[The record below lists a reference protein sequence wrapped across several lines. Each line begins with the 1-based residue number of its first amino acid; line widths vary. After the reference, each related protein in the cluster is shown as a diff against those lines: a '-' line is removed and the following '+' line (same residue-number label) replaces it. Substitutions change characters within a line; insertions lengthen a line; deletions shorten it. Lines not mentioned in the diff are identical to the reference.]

1 MGHAR
6 RITRAALVLTAL
18 TAILAPCAR
27 ADAARH
33 DGSRPSGAELGDVAT
48 RGASTRGDVDA
59 LDAATCAARVD
70 AATDSPPREANQ
82 SPPPPPSATA
92 PRVATEFLDD
102 RYIVRF
108 RDYRM
113 VGVHRASL
121 ERVLGPPRNA
131 ADLDANLYAHDDPPA
146 DPAPAVAPARWEW
159 VERRNKA
166 AKHPTDFAVVRLG
179 GADDATTRAPSP
191 SDSAPGA
198 SLTVTELDAITARIA
213 AAPGVRD
220 VRREQKLTRSLAWD
234 ESRPESESSAAG
246 SRRFRAGSGS
256 NPRADGRVGDSQD
269 ERHRRGVAPD
279 VGLVWPDGGDDA
291 DAPNRATR
299 RRRETSSSKS
309 SGASASHGGG
319 GGARPGRLRTRPTI
333 GMEPIGWSRAS
344 NPGGYYDDDAEDAGG
359 ARRRLLR
366 AQRPV
371 VDALG
376 AEALWKLGHSGA
388 KVRTGVFDTGVRAD
402 HPHFRKVK
410 ERSNWTHEDTLSD
423 GLGHGTFVAGVVA
436 SQDATCPGF
445 APDAEVHT
453 FRVFTNDQVSYTSW
467 FLDAFNYAMATE
479 MHVINLSIGGPDYLD
494 SPFVDKVNEITA
506 NGIIMV
512 SAIGNDGPLYGTLNN
527 PADNLDVIGVGG
539 IDYKDAIAPFSSRGM
554 STHELPNGYGRV
566 KPDVVAYGREV
577 MGSRIQGGCRSLSGT
592 SVASPVVAG
601 AVTLLASVV
610 PEERRW
616 DVLNPASM
624 KQALVEGATRLSGPM
639 MYEQGAGKINLWRS
653 YEILREYVPRAS
665 LVPGGAD
672 FTSNNC
678 PYAWPHCAQ
687 PLYHGAMPFM
697 FNATI
702 VNGMGLVGW
711 LEAAPEWRPSD
722 DAVGDLGN
730 HLDVRFAFSEM
741 LWPWSGYLAMYVR
754 VKSSGATISG
764 RASGTVSFAV
774 LSPPGRG
781 ETEPRRSVVEAPF
794 AFEIAPTPP
803 RERRVLWSQYHSL
816 RYPPGYVPRDDLDV
830 KADILDWHGDHPHT
844 NFHAAYD
851 ALRSA
856 GYFVEILGSPLTCFD
871 ASNYGALLLVDAE
884 EEYSEAE
891 IAKLES
897 DVKKKGL
904 GVAVFAEWYNVAQ
917 MESMRFFDDN
927 THSYWTPV
935 TGGANVPALNDLLRP
950 FGFAFGDRVLSGTAM
965 PRRGKPVVIKSG
977 ANIARAPAGA
987 FLHKARLQDKS
998 KDLSKRERR
1007 AEHAFAAF
1015 YQTDGGGVLGGRLA
1029 LFGDSNCLDS
1039 SHTPGECF
1047 DFLVSTLKYLTEH
1060 DRGAGATDDEKH
1072 VAEAYDCGDPE
1083 PTRRRDADMASL
1095 STTLGGR
1102 PGNEGRAACGPNDPL
1117 EFHERPEEVAYNAPA
1132 WSARRARATIESR
1145 PAGWRETFARGAA
1158 DLERGLEEGLGEI
1171 LPRNDA
1177 RIPEDDDEYGD
1188 ASSPRAET
1196 GARTVAD
1203 RRRGTVADRRRESPS
1218 TTDANVPSTIGG
1230 GDERAGER
1238 PGGFRLDQGKATGW
1252 MSAGGAATVLLY
1264 AAARRS
1270 RRRRVKT
1277 GDGAGSKVVSR
1288 KKRTSATT
1296 ARLLTRRNAL

>member
-18 TAILAPCAR
+18 TAILALCAR

-70 AATDSPPREANQ
+70 AATDPPPREANQ
-82 SPPPPPSATA
+82 SPAAPSATA
-92 PRVATEFLDD
+92 PASPRSFSTTDTSSDPRLPHGRGA
-102 RYIVRF
+102 
-108 RDYRM
+108 
-113 VGVHRASL
+113 RASL

-146 DPAPAVAPARWEW
+146 DPPPRCPPRVGSGSSAAT
-159 VERRNKA
+159 RRRST
-166 AKHPTDFAVVRLG
+166 PPIRRRPSR
-179 GADDATTRAPSP
+179 GADDATTRA
-191 SDSAPGA
+191 
-198 SLTVTELDAITARIA
+198 VTERFSPRRVAHRDGTRRHHGAHRRRAGRARRSPRAKADEIA
-213 AAPGVRD
+213 RVGRVGDRI
-220 VRREQKLTRSLAWD
+220 R
-234 ESRPESESSAAG
+234 SSAAG

-344 NPGGYYDDDAEDAGG
+344 NPGGYHDDDAEDAGG

-539 IDYKDAIAPFSSRGM
+539 IDHKDAIAPFSSRGM

-702 VNGMGLVGW
+702 VNGMGLAGW

-1060 DRGAGATDDEKH
+1060 DRGAGVTDDEKH

-1117 EFHERPEEVAYNAPA
+1117 EFHERPEEAVYNAPA

-1145 PAGWRETFARGAA
+1145 PRVGARRPRAARRISRGDWRKVSEKFFRETTREF
-1158 DLERGLEEGLGEI
+1158 
-1171 LPRNDA
+1171 PRRTTSTA
-1177 RIPEDDDEYGD
+1177 TR
-1188 ASSPRAET
+1188 PRRE
-1196 GARTVAD
+1196 
-1203 RRRGTVADRRRESPS
+1203 RRRGREPSRIAVAEPSRIAVANRRRRRTQRP
-1218 TTDANVPSTIGG
+1218 VHHRRGG
-1230 GDERAGER
+1230 RARAGER
-1238 PGGFRLDQGKATGW
+1238 PGGFRLDRGKATGW

>member
-6 RITRAALVLTAL
+6 RLARAALVLTAL

-27 ADAARH
+27 ADAARD
-33 DGSRPSGAELGDVAT
+33 DGSRPFGAELGDVASL
-48 RGASTRGDVDA
+48 GASTCDDGDA
-59 LDAATCAARVD
+59 LDAATCASRFD
-70 AATDSPPREANQ
+70 AATDPPPRESNPP
-82 SPPPPPSATA
+82 PPPPPSATP
-92 PRVATEFLDD
+92 PRVSTEFLRD

-113 VGVHRASL
+113 VGAHRASL
-121 ERVLGPPRNA
+121 ERLLGPPLNA
-131 ADLDANLYAHDDPPA
+131 AALDASLYAHDDPPS
-146 DPAPAVAPARWEW
+146 DPGYGFAPTVAPARWEW

-166 AKHPTDFAVVRLG
+166 AKHPTDFAVIRLR
-179 GADDATTRAPSP
+179 GADDATTDAP
-191 SDSAPGA
+191 
-198 SLTVTELDAITARIA
+198 LTKPQLDALEARIA

-220 VRREQKLTRSLAWD
+220 VRREQKFTRSLAWD
-234 ESRPESESSAAG
+234 ESRRPESDSSAPG
-246 SRRFRAGSGS
+246 SRRFRAGSSSGSGRGS
-256 NPRADGRVGDSQD
+256 NPRANGRVGDANGD
-269 ERHRRGVAPD
+269 DPRGGGVAPD
-279 VGLVWPDGGDDA
+279 VGLVWPDGGEDV

-299 RRRETSSSKS
+299 RMRETASSTS
-309 SGASASHGGG
+309 SEASASHGGG

-333 GMEPIGWSRAS
+333 GMEPAGWSRAS
-344 NPGGYYDDDAEDAGG
+344 NPGGYHDDDDAEDGG

-366 AQRPV
+366 AQPPV

-376 AEALWKLGHSGA
+376 AEALWKLGYSGA

-402 HPHFRKVK
+402 HPHFRNVK
-410 ERSNWTHEDTLSD
+410 ERSNWTHEDTLAD

-494 SPFVDKVNEITA
+494 LPFVDKVNEITA

-539 IDYKDAIAPFSSRGM
+539 IDYKDAIAAFSSRGM

-672 FTSNNC
+672 FTSKNC

-697 FNATI
+697 FNATV

-711 LEAAPEWRPSD
+711 LEAAPEWRASD
-722 DAVGDLGN
+722 DAEGDLGK

-754 VKSSGATISG
+754 VKSSAATLSG

-774 LSPPGRG
+774 ASPPGRG
-781 ETEPRRSVVEAPF
+781 ETEPRRSVVEASF

-856 GYFVEILGSPLTCFD
+856 GYFLEILGSPLTCFD

-977 ANIARAPAGA
+977 ADVARAPAGA

-1007 AEHAFAAF
+1007 AEHAYAAF

-1060 DRGAGATDDEKH
+1060 DRSTGVTEDEKH
-1072 VAEAYDCGDPE
+1072 IAEAYDCGDPE
-1083 PTRRRDADMASL
+1083 PTRRRDVDMSSL

-1102 PGNEGRAACGPNDPL
+1102 PGNEGSVSCGPNDPL
-1117 EFHERPEEVAYNAPA
+1117 EFHERPEEAAYSVPA
-1132 WSARRARATIESR
+1132 WSAGRARATIESR
-1145 PAGWRETFARGAA
+1145 PAGWRETLARGAA
-1158 DLERGLEEGLGEI
+1158 DLERGLEEGLGGI

-1177 RIPEDDDEYGD
+1177 RIPEEDEDYRG
-1188 ASSPRAET
+1188 APRAEAGT
-1196 GARTVAD
+1196 RTVAED
-1203 RRRGTVADRRRESPS
+1203 GSPS
-1218 TTDANVPSTIGG
+1218 SIDANVPSAIGG
-1230 GDERAGER
+1230 VGARAGER
-1238 PGGFRLDQGKATGW
+1238 AGGFRFDRGKTTGAL
-1252 MSAGGAATVLLY
+1252 SAGAAATLLLF
-1264 AAARRS
+1264 ATVRRS
-1270 RRRRVKT
+1270 RRRKVKA
-1277 GDGAGSKVVSR
+1277 GDAGVAGKAGVSR
-1288 KKRTSATT
+1288 KKRPSATT